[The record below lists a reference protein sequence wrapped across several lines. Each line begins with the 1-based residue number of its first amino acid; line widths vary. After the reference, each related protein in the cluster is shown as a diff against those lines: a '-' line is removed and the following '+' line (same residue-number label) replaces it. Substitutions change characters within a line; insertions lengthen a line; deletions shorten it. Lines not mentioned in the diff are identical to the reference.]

1 MRTGGDLK
9 ELEELLEF
17 ATEMAWQAGR
27 ITLGHFQT
35 GIAVETKADNSPVTI
50 ADKNAETALRE
61 MIKARYPNDGI
72 IGEEH
77 GEEEGTTGRK
87 WIIDPIDGTKAFVAG
102 VPLYGNLIGV
112 EVDGETVVGVCN
124 IPGLNEMTSAAKGL
138 GCWWNGKRCHVSDT
152 QRLED
157 ALVIVTEQKS
167 FDEYKPGKAN
177 ALIEKARLVRGW
189 GDCYGYVMVAT
200 GRADVM
206 LDPVMAVWDC
216 AALAPIMEEAGG
228 TFTDWKGNATIWGEE
243 AVATNGKLFDDV
255 MEMIK

>member
-1 MRTGGDLK
+1 MDDLQ
-9 ELEELLEF
+9 ELLDF
-17 ATEMAWQAGR
+17 ATNAAWQAGR

-35 GIAVETKADNSPVTI
+35 GIDVETKADNTPVTI
-50 ADKNAETALRE
+50 ADKRAELALRE
-61 MIKARYPNDGI
+61 MIKTRYPDDGI

-77 GEEEGTTGRK
+77 GEETGTTGRK

-102 VPLYGNLIGV
+102 VPLYGSLIGL
-112 EVDGETVVGVCN
+112 EIDGETVVGVSN
-124 IPGLNEMTSAAKGL
+124 FPALNEMTSAAKGL
-138 GCWWNGKRCHVSDT
+138 GCFWNGRRCRVSDT
-152 QRLED
+152 DKVED

-167 FDEYKPGKAN
+167 FNKYKPGKADK
-177 ALIEKARLVRGW
+177 LIEKARLVRGW

-228 TFTDWKGNATIWGEE
+228 TFTDWNGKVTIWGGE
-243 AVATNGKLFDDV
+243 AVGTNGRLYDDV
-255 MEMIK
+255 MELIK

>member
-1 MRTGGDLK
+1 M
-9 ELEELLEF
+9 EF
-17 ATEMAWQAGR
+17 ATEAAWQAGR

-35 GIAVETKADNSPVTI
+35 GIAVETKADDTPVTI
-50 ADKNAETALRE
+50 ADKNAETALRG

-77 GEEEGTTGRK
+77 GEEAGTTGRK
-87 WIIDPIDGTKAFVAG
+87 WILDPIDGTKAFVAG

-112 EVDGETVVGVCN
+112 EIDGEIAVGVCN
-124 IPGLNEMTSAAKGL
+124 LPGLNEMTSAAKGL

-152 QRLED
+152 DRVED

-167 FDEYKPGKAN
+167 FDEYKPGKAD
-177 ALIEKARLVRGW
+177 ALIEKAKLVRGW

-206 LDPVMAVWDC
+206 LDPIMAVWDS
-216 AALAPIMEEAGG
+216 AALAPIIEEAGG
-228 TFTDWKGNATIWGEE
+228 TFTDWKGKATIWGDE
-243 AVATNGKLFDDV
+243 AVATNGKLFDEV

>member
-1 MRTGGDLK
+1 MED
-9 ELEELLEF
+9 LEELLEF
-17 ATEMAWQAGR
+17 ATEAAWQAGR

-35 GIAVETKADNSPVTI
+35 GIAVETKADDTPVTV
-50 ADKNAETALRE
+50 ADKNAETVLRG

-77 GEEEGTTGRK
+77 GEEAGTTGRK
-87 WIIDPIDGTKAFVAG
+87 WILDPIDGTKAFVAG

-112 EVDGETVVGVCN
+112 EIGGEMAVGVCN
-124 IPGLNEMTSAAKGL
+124 LPGLNEMTSAAKGL

-152 QRLED
+152 ERVED
-157 ALVIVTEQKS
+157 ALVIVTEQKL
-167 FDEYKPGKAN
+167 FDEYKPGKAD

-206 LDPVMAVWDC
+206 LDPIMAVWDS
-216 AALAPIMEEAGG
+216 AALAPIIEEAGG
-228 TFTDWKGNATIWGEE
+228 TFTDWKGKATIWEDE
-243 AVATNGKLFDDV
+243 AVATNGKLFDEV

>member
-1 MRTGGDLK
+1 M
-9 ELEELLEF
+9 LEY
-17 ATEMAWQAGR
+17 ATNAAWQAGR

-35 GIAVETKADNSPVTI
+35 GIDVETKADNTPVTI
-50 ADKNAETALRE
+50 ADKRAELALRE
-61 MIKARYPNDGI
+61 MIKTRYPDDGI

-77 GEEEGTTGRK
+77 GEETGTTGRK

-102 VPLYGNLIGV
+102 VPLYGSLIGL
-112 EVDGETVVGVCN
+112 EIDGETVVGVSN
-124 IPGLNEMTSAAKGL
+124 FPALNEMTSAAKGL
-138 GCWWNGKRCHVSDT
+138 GCFWNGRRCRVSDT
-152 QRLED
+152 DKVED

-167 FDEYKPGKAN
+167 FNKYKPGKADK
-177 ALIEKARLVRGW
+177 LIEKARLVRGW

-228 TFTDWKGNATIWGEE
+228 TFTDWNGKVTIWGGE
-243 AVATNGKLFDDV
+243 AVGTNGRLYDDV
-255 MEMIK
+255 MELIK

>member
-1 MRTGGDLK
+1 VED
-9 ELEELLEF
+9 LEELLEF
-17 ATEMAWQAGR
+17 ATEAAWQAGR

-35 GIAVETKADNSPVTI
+35 GIAVETKADDTPVTI
-50 ADKNAETALRE
+50 ADKNAETVLRG

-77 GEEEGTTGRK
+77 GEEAGTTGRK
-87 WIIDPIDGTKAFVAG
+87 WILDPIDGTKAFVAG

-112 EVDGETVVGVCN
+112 EIGGEMAVGVCN
-124 IPGLNEMTSAAKGL
+124 LPGLNEMTSAAKGL

-152 QRLED
+152 ERVED
-157 ALVIVTEQKS
+157 ALVIVTEQKL
-167 FDEYKPGKAN
+167 FDEYKPGKAD

-206 LDPVMAVWDC
+206 LDPIMAVWDS
-216 AALAPIMEEAGG
+216 AALAPIIEEAGG
-228 TFTDWKGNATIWGEE
+228 TFTDWKGKATIWEDE
-243 AVATNGKLFDDV
+243 AVATNGKLFDEV

>member
-1 MRTGGDLK
+1 
-9 ELEELLEF
+9 LEELQEIMEF
-17 ATEMAWQAGR
+17 ATEAAWQAGR

-35 GIAVETKADNSPVTI
+35 GIAVETKADDTPVTI
-50 ADKNAETALRE
+50 ADKNAETALRG

-77 GEEEGTTGRK
+77 GEEAGTTGRK
-87 WIIDPIDGTKAFVAG
+87 WILDPIDGTKAFVAG

-112 EVDGETVVGVCN
+112 EIDGEIAVGVCN
-124 IPGLNEMTSAAKGL
+124 LPGLNEMTSAAKGL

-152 QRLED
+152 DRVED

-167 FDEYKPGKAN
+167 FDEYKPGKAD
-177 ALIEKARLVRGW
+177 ALIEKAKLVRGW

-206 LDPVMAVWDC
+206 LDPIMAVWDS
-216 AALAPIMEEAGG
+216 AALAPIIEEAGG
-228 TFTDWKGNATIWGEE
+228 TFTDWKGKATIWGDE
-243 AVATNGKLFDDV
+243 AVATNGKLFDEV

>member
-1 MRTGGDLK
+1 MED
-9 ELEELLEF
+9 LEELLEF
-17 ATEMAWQAGR
+17 ATEAAWQAGR

-35 GIAVETKADNSPVTI
+35 GIAVETKVDDTPVTI
-50 ADKNAETALRE
+50 ADKNAETVLRG

-77 GEEEGTTGRK
+77 GEEAGTTGRK
-87 WIIDPIDGTKAFVAG
+87 WILDPIDGTKAFVAG

-112 EVDGETVVGVCN
+112 EIGGEMAVGVCN
-124 IPGLNEMTSAAKGL
+124 LPGLNEMTSAAKGL

-152 QRLED
+152 ERVED
-157 ALVIVTEQKS
+157 ALVIVTEQKL
-167 FDEYKPGKAN
+167 FDEYKPGKAD

-206 LDPVMAVWDC
+206 LDPIMAVWDS
-216 AALAPIMEEAGG
+216 AALAPIIEEAGG
-228 TFTDWKGNATIWGEE
+228 TFTDWKGKATIWEDE
-243 AVATNGKLFDDV
+243 AVATNGKLFDEV

>member
-1 MRTGGDLK
+1 M
-9 ELEELLEF
+9 EELQEIMEF
-17 ATEMAWQAGR
+17 ATEAAWQAGR

-35 GIAVETKADNSPVTI
+35 GIAVETKADDTPVTI
-50 ADKNAETALRE
+50 ADKNAETALRG

-112 EVDGETVVGVCN
+112 EIDGEMAVGVCN
-124 IPGLNEMTSAAKGL
+124 LPGLNEMTSAARGL
-138 GCWWNGKRCHVSDT
+138 GCWWNGKRCRVSNTD
-152 QRLED
+152 RVED

-167 FDEYKPGKAN
+167 FDKYKPGKAD
-177 ALIEKARLVRGW
+177 ALIEKAKLVRGW

-206 LDPVMAVWDC
+206 LDPIMAVWDS
-216 AALAPIMEEAGG
+216 AAMAPIIEEAGG
-228 TFTDWKGNATIWGEE
+228 TFTDWKGQATIWSDE
-243 AVATNGKLFDDV
+243 AVATNGKLFDEV